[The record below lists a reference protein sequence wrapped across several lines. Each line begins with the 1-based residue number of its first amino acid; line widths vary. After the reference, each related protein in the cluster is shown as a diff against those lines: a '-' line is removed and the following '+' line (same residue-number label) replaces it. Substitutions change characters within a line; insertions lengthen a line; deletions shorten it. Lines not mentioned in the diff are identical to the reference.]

1 MKNSILAILVI
12 HTLSLMQNVM
22 FKFNI
27 PAILA
32 ICLLVGCNNKKNE
45 TFTPEVTLSQN
56 SFEFSPEGGESSIS
70 IATNTP
76 LEIEGDQAGWYSLST
91 NESTEKNIQIFTV
104 SAEPNNNADPR
115 QAKLTLLGR
124 DYARDIYIN
133 QEGKSVIYK
142 PEEAM
147 ALAKKLGMG
156 WNL

>member
-133 QEGKSVIYK
+133 QEGKSVIYN

>member
-1 MKNSILAILVI
+1 MLKY
-12 HTLSLMQNVM
+12 NV
-22 FKFNI
+22 

-56 SFEFSPEGGESSIS
+56 SFEFSPEGGKSSIS
-70 IATNTP
+70 VTTNTP
-76 LEIEGDQAGWYSLST
+76 LEIEGDKAGWYSLSS

-104 SAEPNNNADPR
+104 SAEHNNNAEPR

-156 WNL
+156 WNLGNQLLQASL